1 MSDGFL
7 LISLVEKKIH
17 EIALIIFFNKL
28 WQNVI

>member
-17 EIALIIFFNKL
+17 EIALIIFLINYGKM
-28 WQNVI
+28 